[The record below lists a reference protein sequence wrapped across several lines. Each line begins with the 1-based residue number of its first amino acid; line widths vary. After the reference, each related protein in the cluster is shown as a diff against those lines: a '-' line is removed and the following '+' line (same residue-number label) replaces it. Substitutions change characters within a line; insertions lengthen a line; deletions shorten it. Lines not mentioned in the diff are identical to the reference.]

1 MWDRKTFS
9 LWWYKRDK
17 EGTYRDGSES
27 PVQSSQLHT
36 TSVPSWAGLQLT
48 VTNGQSVPIAVH
60 TPPPTP
66 ILPSPSPLLHLEL
79 TFSLATRYYC
89 TEIRDGAVPVQERG
103 HLPRPLIRYGQT
115 FLLVRDRRLLR
126 VGPWLARRRR
136 GSHVD
141 KSIDPIYGTVVYIQS
156 STYVTKISTVHDASR
171 PPPRVAAPHSIVR
184 YEVHTYLRRSYR
196 PRGGAVCDV
205 YLVPRVPAQ
214 SLPPPTDLQLKSH
227 RRALAQSRKY
237 LGWAARTIR
246 ISSPYPREGAGEL
259 VRW

>member
-1 MWDRKTFS
+1 VGWS
-9 LWWYKRDK
+9 SINGNEWPV
-17 EGTYRDGSES
+17 S
-27 PVQSSQLHT
+27 PNSSTHPLLQPL
-36 TSVPSWAGLQLT
+36 SFLVP
-48 VTNGQSVPIAVH
+48 P
-60 TPPPTP
+60 
-66 ILPSPSPLLHLEL
+66 PLLHLEL

-89 TEIRDGAVPVQERG
+89 TEIRDGAVPDQEPG

-115 FLLVRDRRLLR
+115 FLLVRDRGLLR

-156 STYVTKISTVHDASR
+156 STYVTKISTVHDAPR
-171 PPPRVAAPHSIVR
+171 PPLRVAAPHSIVP
-184 YEVHTYLRRSYR
+184 YIHTY
-196 PRGGAVCDV
+196 AVPTVRAVVLCAMCTW
-205 YLVPRVPAQ
+205 YLGYPHKH
-214 SLPPPTDLQLKSH
+214 PPPPDLQLKSH